1 MEVALRKWPGSAGL
15 DHTLGP
21 GDQGPSPA
29 PASSPLPRLHWK
41 KKNLRKLSGA
51 AHANRVQGMI

>member
-1 MEVALRKWPGSAGL
+1 MEVALRKWPGRAGL

-29 PASSPLPRLHWK
+29 PASSPLPQLHWEK
-41 KKNLRKLSGA
+41 KILESGQA
-51 AHANRVQGMI
+51 LLMPTGSRA